1 MNAALMGWSCKVLYP
16 LRLTGPLFGK
26 ELRVSSRRA
35 RNYFLRFA
43 YIAFLT
49 FFVILVWLSTVKFQ
63 GTAAVQRS
71 RMALAGK
78 TIITTIVMFQ
88 FIATQVIA
96 VIMLSTSIS
105 DEVYHRTLG
114 LLMTTPIDS
123 LQIVLGKLFSKLLQL
138 ILLLAISLPLLAIV
152 RVFGGIPWS
161 YLLSS
166 LSMTLTAVLFAGSV
180 SLYFSINNRRAY
192 VVILKTVGT
201 LGVLYVFLP
210 AIIGSVLAP
219 AMLHKW
225 TRILTDP
232 GFGSSSLSGLI
243 FLHTNPFA
251 AMSFNTRMM
260 LTADIVTVLGAPFP
274 GAAVLRFYWPVHCAL
289 MLGLSGLLLAR
300 CVRIVRKGALSQ
312 ASGQVFSPGQW
323 PGYPRREAG
332 AKSRRSRK
340 ATRQPSQAGEPQD
353 VTGSVKPVK
362 GPPVLWKELR
372 APMIQGADS
381 RNSRIGLAVTIG
393 ALLITYGVCAG
404 QGCLD
409 QNFAHTSYALMFLLM
424 GSVFT
429 LVRSATS
436 ITSEKESRTWPLL
449 LATSMSDWQIVL
461 GKAIAVCRRSL
472 PVWLLLAGHLVLFV
486 AIGFIHPI
494 AIVHL
499 SMLVVWLSVFIT
511 SVGLYFSAR
520 FRRTTAAVVAT
531 FALIVFLWIV
541 IPSLL
546 GFATAIRGD
555 RIHAFRA
562 SVSSHPLVQATIV
575 MNGASGRINGRSHLS
590 DLEYAWPHG
599 RLKIG
604 PTSTILLASITA
616 YTLAG
621 LLFAWR
627 AKCRLRKN
635 VF

>member
-1 MNAALMGWSCKVLYP
+1 MNAALMGWNWRVLNP

-26 ELRVSSRRA
+26 ELRVSSRRV
-35 RNYFLRFA
+35 RNYLLRFA
-43 YIAFLT
+43 YIVFLT

-105 DEVYHRTLG
+105 DEIYHRTLG
-114 LLMTTPIDS
+114 LLMTTPIKS

-166 LSMTLTAVLFAGSV
+166 LCMTLTAVLFAGSV

-219 AMLHKW
+219 AMLGNW
-225 TRILTDP
+225 TRILADP
-232 GFGSSSLSGLI
+232 GFGSSSHSGLI

-260 LTADIVTVLGAPFP
+260 LTADIVQVLGAPFP
-274 GAAVLRFYWPVHCAL
+274 GAAVPRFYWPVHCAL
-289 MLGLSGLLLAR
+289 MLGLSALLLAR
-300 CVRIVRKGALSQ
+300 CVRIVRKVALSQ
-312 ASGQVFSPGQW
+312 ATGQVFSPGQW
-323 PGYPRREAG
+323 PG

-340 ATRQPSQAGEPQD
+340 AARQPSQAGEPQD

-372 APMIQGADS
+372 APMIQGPDS
-381 RNSRIGLAVTIG
+381 RNSRIGLTVAIG

-486 AIGFIHPI
+486 AIRFIHPI

-531 FALIVFLWIV
+531 FAVIVFLWIV

-575 MNGASGRINGRSHLS
+575 MNGASGRRNGRSHLS
-590 DLEYAWPHG
+590 DLEYTWPHG